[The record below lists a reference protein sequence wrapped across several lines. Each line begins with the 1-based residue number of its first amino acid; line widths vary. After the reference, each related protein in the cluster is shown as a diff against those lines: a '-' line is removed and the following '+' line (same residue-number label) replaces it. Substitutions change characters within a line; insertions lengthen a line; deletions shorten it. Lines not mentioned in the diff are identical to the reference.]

1 MTRGLEGAALALCL
15 GLLSTGAALAQAEGS
30 QTPGIIK
37 PDTTTTAFPGRCP
50 EGRMADGRC
59 ANPILALS
67 GHDRGIIFSQP
78 RLSFLAPVR
87 TLPSGSR
94 ANDRI
99 FRSPNN
105 PITDSDREI
114 DLLLGRIRLR

>member
-1 MTRGLEGAALALCL
+1 MTRSMQIAALAACL
-15 GLLSTGAALAQAEGS
+15 GLASSGAAFAQAVIS
-30 QTPGIIK
+30 QTPGVVA
-37 PDTTTTAFPGRCP
+37 PSTVDPSRPGTCP
-50 EGRMADGRC
+50 EGRMGNGRC
-59 ANPILALS
+59 VDPLLALS
-67 GHDRGIIFSQP
+67 GRDRGIIFTQP

-87 TLPSGSR
+87 TLPSGPQ

-114 DLLLGRIRLR
+114 SLLLGRVRPK